1 MATMVAPNCDN
12 CKSCF
17 IQIQSMLTPHRA
29 SIVAAWRHDRLL
41 SYYQSQQ
48 LLWIHMDPTM
58 AAPTHPWTS
67 RAVQAAPTHPN
78 VWWSGATLVA
88 EGQATTTTQKECRRS
103 KQEESITSA
112 KRVGEEQSA
121 IPRFGRHQTT
131 TVPSHSKPL
140 SRFPDSFKKASP
152 FPMRC

>member
-1 MATMVAPNCDN
+1 MDPYG
-12 CKSCF
+12 
-17 IQIQSMLTPHRA
+17 
-29 SIVAAWRHDRLL
+29 
-41 SYYQSQQ
+41 SYYGCSHSS
-48 LLWIHMDPTM
+48 LDV
-58 AAPTHPWTS
+58 TS
-67 RAVQAAPTHPN
+67 SIGCSHSSKCLV
-78 VWWSGATLVA
+78 VWSYKGATLVA

-152 FPMRC
+152 FQMRC